1 MGKHWDVATA
11 KLLKAVQTKVGNIA
25 EVKAIS
31 EKVLIEVRDISEWTT
46 PEDVL
51 EAIFAKI
58 DGDLPTESVPK
69 LRKAYRGTLKQRES
83 CFTREKFALDGR
95 YAESGR
101 RTNTGGASSA

>member
-1 MGKHWDVATA
+1 MGKHGDS

-46 PEDVL
+46 PEEVL

-58 DGDLPTESVPK
+58 DGDSPTESVPK
-69 LRKAYRGTLKQRES
+69 LRKAYRGTL
-83 CFTREKFALDGR
+83 TANILLPMREKFALDGR

-101 RTNTGGASSA
+101 RTNPGGASSA